1 MATAHFRDL
10 WVVVGKVTNIK
21 KLRKMRPSR
30 PKSIAAT
37 ILDNNASRE
46 ALFKHRKVPADEED
60 KTFVNGITFCREV
73 LDYIELDEAMR
84 AGDVG
89 RMQDLLPRLLFCF
102 AGGGSSHYAIKILEL
117 LQGLHKEWTPGV
129 KVRAW

>member
-1 MATAHFRDL
+1 M
-10 WVVVGKVTNIK
+10 
-21 KLRKMRPSR
+21 
-30 PKSIAAT
+30 
-37 ILDNNASRE
+37 
-46 ALFKHRKVPADEED
+46 DEESD
-60 KTFVNGITFCREV
+60 DEIYVTSLNISGSPPRKLAWSKEV
-73 LDYIELDEAMR
+73 EDMIPDFDEQDTDIELDEAMR